1 MKPEFVIFS
10 KDAELIERLKPQSAQ
25 LPYVSYAVGD
35 GPTVARAVKLDAL
48 KVSLMESLER
58 FGWNPPYPPF
68 EARVLKAPSTLLEMG
83 LPKYAISGVAL
94 RKDYPRNA
102 QSELELV
109 ISAMLKAIQE
119 FNKRGE
125 DQIVRVGM
133 LPDDLS
139 LNKLPPTDLFQ
150 TLDRIYGELIVDSLR
165 DQVLVGRAERV

>member
-1 MKPEFVIFS
+1 MKPQFVIFS
-10 KDAELIERLKPQSAQ
+10 KDAELVERLKSQSSQ
-25 LPYVSYAVGD
+25 MPYVSYEVGE
-35 GPTVARAVKLDAL
+35 GPTFIKTLKLDAL

-68 EARVLKAPSTLLEMG
+68 EARVLKAPSALLELG

-94 RKDYPRNA
+94 PKDYPRNA

-139 LNKLPPTDLFQ
+139 LNKLLPTEVFQ
-150 TLDRIYGELIVDSLR
+150 TLERIYREWIPT
-165 DQVLVGRAERV
+165 